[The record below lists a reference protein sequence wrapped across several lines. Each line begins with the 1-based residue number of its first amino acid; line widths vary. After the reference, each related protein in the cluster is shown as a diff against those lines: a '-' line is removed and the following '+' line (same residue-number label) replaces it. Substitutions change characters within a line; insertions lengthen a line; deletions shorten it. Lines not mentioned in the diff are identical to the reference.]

1 MELIE
6 AVKARKSIRGYK
18 PTPVGRDIIAQ
29 ILDIA
34 RWAPSGSN
42 MQPWEFFVLGG
53 DVLAKVKD
61 ALQQRFLAGAEPS
74 PDFPMVSSVPEV
86 YRERRVA
93 LVSALYPLLGFG
105 REDREKR
112 REWYLKMMR
121 AFDAPNVIMVAT
133 EAEAGDSWALF
144 NIGAVTQTIALVALE
159 FGLGT
164 CIEGALVQYPDVVR
178 EIAGIPATKKLAV
191 GIAIGYPDWDLA
203 VNQFRSS
210 REPLEN
216 IVSWCGL

>member
-6 AVKARKSIRGYK
+6 AIKARRSIRGYK
-18 PTPVGRDIIAQ
+18 PTPVAREVIAQ
-29 ILDIA
+29 IIDVA

-42 MQPWEFFVLGG
+42 VQPWEFFVLGG
-53 DVLAKVKD
+53 EVLEKVKD
-61 ALQQRFLAGAEPS
+61 ALQRKFLAGAEPN
-74 PDFPMVSSVPEV
+74 PDFPVVSSVPEI
-86 YRERRVA
+86 YRERRIA
-93 LVSALYPLLGFG
+93 LVSALYPLLGFS

-121 AFDAPNVIMVAT
+121 AFDAPTAIFIAT
-133 EAEAGDSWALF
+133 EADAADSWALF

-178 EIAGIPATKKLAV
+178 EVAGIPRSKRLV
-191 GIAIGYPDWDLA
+191 IGIALGYPDWDLPA
-203 VNQFRSS
+203 NQFRSS
-210 REPLEN
+210 REPVDK
-216 IVSWCGL
+216 IVTWCGL